1 MKKRKSNGYW
11 NEENIISELEPI
23 IEELNHFP
31 TINELN
37 YIDRSDLEGA
47 IRRNGGFLYFRKK
60 MGYEQIRKTNGYWN
74 EDNTVIELK
83 PIIEELNHFPSHNE
97 FLNMKRRDLTHAIS
111 NNGGYLYFRKKMGYE
126 LIQKPDGY
134 WNEEN
139 TIIELNLIIEKL
151 GRFPTNNDLLNMDR
165 SELAKAITKN
175 GGFPHFW
182 EIFDVEI
189 TEKQKLISKTASYV
203 GKRGKACEI
212 IVKELLLAWTEA
224 HNFPQPKLNVKLAK
238 SKIIEFV
245 CETNKKIGIDV
256 TNTKDKSGRP
266 IRNKWKHKEYQ
277 NHLDELWIVV
287 FTDIFNDNF
296 TKFNQKSP
304 DNVKVMSIWT
314 FIKELELEP
323 DENYKDK
330 MGNYCKCTFHNKDEL
345 MEICKK

>member
-11 NEENIISELEPI
+11 NEENIIGELEPI
-23 IEELNHFP
+23 IKDLNHFS

-37 YIDRSDLEGA
+37 DIDRSDLEGA

-60 MGYEQIRKTNGYWN
+60 MGHEQIRKTNGYWN
-74 EDNTVIELK
+74 EDNTIIELEPVIRK
-83 PIIEELNHFPSHNE
+83 LGHFPTHNE

-139 TIIELNLIIEKL
+139 IITELEAIIEELSH
-151 GRFPTNNDLLNMDR
+151 FPTANELQNMKR
-165 SELAKAITKN
+165 SELAKAISDN
-175 GGFPHFW
+175 GSFPYFW
-182 EIFDVEI
+182 EIFDVDI
-189 TEKQKLISKTASYV
+189 TERQVLMSKIASYV
-203 GKRGKACEI
+203 GKRGNDSEK
-212 IVKELLLAWTEA
+212 IVKDLLMEWTEA
-224 HNFPQPKLNVKLAK
+224 HKMPPPELNVKLAK
-238 SKIIEFV
+238 SKVIEFV
-245 CETNKKIGIDV
+245 CETNKRIGIDV

-287 FTDIFNDNF
+287 FSDIFNDDF

-314 FIKELELEP
+314 FIKELELKP
-323 DENYKDK
+323 DESYKDK

-345 MEICKK
+345 IGSV